1 MQVKIEEGADDE
13 DMDEDD
19 EDAAE
24 EVIVPE
30 GVNVDPAVLSTLPP
44 SMQVWLSRDT
54 RLLTLRSFAPRKRP
68 ALHGEM
74 HCVCCSPSV
83 ATKDRT
89 HISVRQS

>member
-19 EDAAE
+19 EDDDE

-54 RLLTLRSFAPRKRP
+54 MLLTSPLPQESPLPGMNRSMLCAPPHYRLQK
-68 ALHGEM
+68 
-74 HCVCCSPSV
+74 
-83 ATKDRT
+83 T
-89 HISVRQS
+89 